1 MASGSEIEYDLRKQQ
16 DTLQHR
22 GLDFNDAPT
31 VFAGKTL
38 SMIDDRQ
45 NYGEERI
52 ITVGKLTD
60 KVVVIVWT
68 QRGKKRRIISM
79 RYANERERQRY
90 EQHLV

>member
-1 MASGSEIEYDLRKQQ
+1 MAPGSEIEYDLRKQQ
-16 DTLQHR
+16 DTMQHR

-38 SMIDDRQ
+38 SMVDDRQ
-45 NYGEERI
+45 DYGEERI
-52 ITVGKLTD
+52 ITVGKLTG
-60 KVVVIVWT
+60 KVTVVVWT

-90 EQHLV
+90 EQYLV

>member
-1 MASGSEIEYDLRKQQ
+1 MAPGSEIEYDLRKQQ
-16 DTLQHR
+16 DTMQHR

-38 SMIDDRQ
+38 SMVDDRQ
-45 NYGEERI
+45 DYGEERI
-52 ITVGKLTD
+52 ITVGKLTG
-60 KVVVIVWT
+60 KVTVVVWT

>member
-1 MASGSEIEYDLRKQQ
+1 MAPGSEIEYDLRKQQ

-38 SMIDDRQ
+38 SMVDDRQ
-45 NYGEERI
+45 DYGEERI
-52 ITVGKLTD
+52 ITVGKLTG
-60 KVVVIVWT
+60 KVTVIVWT

-90 EQHLV
+90 EQYLV